1 MSGIKII
8 SSNKRAGYDF
18 SIIEKFETGIMLVGT
33 EVKTLRLG
41 KCSLSE
47 AHISIDEQGEAWAYN
62 INIPH
67 YEFGNINNHEE
78 ARKRKL
84 LLNKKEIEYLQHKS
98 QSQGM
103 TIIPT
108 KIYFKKSIVK
118 LEIALAK
125 GKKNYD
131 KRADTA
137 KKDVERRLRRGSY
150 DE

>member
-1 MSGIKII
+1 MNGIKII
-8 SSNKRAGYDF
+8 ASNKRAGYDF
-18 SIIEKFETGIMLVGT
+18 EIIEKFETGIVLVGT
-33 EVKTLRLG
+33 EVKSLRLG

-47 AHISIDEQGEAWAYN
+47 AHISIDQFNEAWVYN

-78 ARKRKL
+78 SRKRKL
-84 LLNKKEIEYLQHKS
+84 LLKKKELNYLQHKS
-98 QSQGM
+98 QAQGM

-108 KIYFKKSIVK
+108 KIYFKKSMVK

-125 GKKNYD
+125 GKKHHD

-137 KKDVERRLRRGSY
+137 KKDVERRLRRGLY

>member
-1 MSGIKII
+1 M
-8 SSNKRAGYDF
+8 
-18 SIIEKFETGIMLVGT
+18 VGT
-33 EVKTLRLG
+33 EVKSLRLG

-47 AHISIDEQGEAWAYN
+47 AHISIDQFNEAWVYN

-78 ARKRKL
+78 SRKRKL
-84 LLNKKEIEYLQHKS
+84 LLKKKELNYLQHKS
-98 QSQGM
+98 QAQGM

-108 KIYFKKSIVK
+108 KIYFKKSMVK

-125 GKKNYD
+125 GKKHHD

-137 KKDVERRLRRGSY
+137 KKDVERRLRRGLY

>member
-1 MSGIKII
+1 MNAVKII
-8 SSNKRAGYDF
+8 ANNKRASYDF
-18 SIIEKFETGIMLVGT
+18 EIIEKFETGIVLVGT
-33 EVKTLRLG
+33 EVKSLRLG
-41 KCSLSE
+41 KCSLNE
-47 AHISIDEQGEAWAYN
+47 AHISIDTNGEAWAYN

-78 ARKRKL
+78 SRKRKL
-84 LLNKKEIEYLQHKS
+84 LLKKKELTYLQHKA
-98 QSQGM
+98 QAQGM
-103 TIIPT
+103 TIVPT

-125 GKKNYD
+125 GKKHHD

-137 KKDVERRLRRGSY
+137 KKDVEKRLRRGLY